1 MSSNA
6 DTPFEPTMSW
16 NLENPLV
23 PSTGFTMPLMG
34 ELAAT
39 PLRVLVLDDDV
50 DSSAWVAVLL
60 TSRGHTV
67 RQVATGAAYRDA
79 LASWPADVALLD
91 MILPDADGV
100 ELLHYTRSHHPDVEA
115 IMITGHAS
123 VSTAVRVLSLI
134 HI

>member
-1 MSSNA
+1 
-6 DTPFEPTMSW
+6 MSW
-16 NLENPLV
+16 IPETLSPE
-23 PSTGFTMPLMG
+23 SGGFTIPLMG

-67 RQVATGAAYRDA
+67 KQVATGAAYREA
-79 LASWPADVALLD
+79 LASWHADVALLD

-100 ELLHYTRSHHPDVEA
+100 ELLHYTRSHHPDVDPRALQPGQRLKLRDE
-115 IMITGHAS
+115 
-123 VSTAVRVLSLI
+123 
-134 HI
+134 

>member
-1 MSSNA
+1 MGGPRISRSPNA
-6 DTPFEPTMSW
+6 SLESTMNWIPDSPTAQPGGF
-16 NLENPLV
+16 NL
-23 PSTGFTMPLMG
+23 PLMG

-67 RQVATGAAYRDA
+67 RQVATGEAYREA

-100 ELLHYTRSHHPDVEA
+100 ELLHYTRSHHPD
-115 IMITGHAS
+115 
-123 VSTAVRVLSLI
+123 
-134 HI
+134 